1 MPKNAVIVCRHG
13 LSSLVR
19 QRPLACRLRCAGSR
33 PLLVSV
39 HPRLPSSSSPPPPPT
54 AADAPGRS
62 PVSAAALA
70 VPPPRELSLSRHSS
84 FGITAVDAATA
95 AATNNGDHIPPPRS
109 QLRRPANLVV
119 VTLLSAAVRHQSRHF
134 LSAADT
140 LVISHNLVDCCVIAI
155 CSQCFV
161 ATGDTVGNPA
171 ATKKGD
177 TVTCHCA
184 VASRQEAL
192 PESWEV
198 GVYFHCCGRGEPS
211 NISTGGKLGP
221 PF

>member
-1 MPKNAVIVCRHG
+1 
-13 LSSLVR
+13 
-19 QRPLACRLRCAGSR
+19 
-33 PLLVSV
+33 
-39 HPRLPSSSSPPPPPT
+39 
-54 AADAPGRS
+54 
-62 PVSAAALA
+62 
-70 VPPPRELSLSRHSS
+70 
-84 FGITAVDAATA
+84 
-95 AATNNGDHIPPPRS
+95 
-109 QLRRPANLVV
+109 
-119 VTLLSAAVRHQSRHF
+119 LSAAVRHQSRRF

-171 ATKKGD
+171 ATKTGD

-184 VASRQEAL
+184 VASCREAP

-221 PF
+221 PS